1 MKNIFLA
8 LSLVVMFTACESK
21 KEEKRVFLDSNG
33 RMNHVLIVMDNSKWN
48 GEVGDKLKDIIMTPV
63 LGMPQQENQF
73 DVSHVAE
80 SSFGKMFKASRN
92 VLIVDV
98 DSISDFQSMQNV
110 YAKPQQIV
118 KITAPSDEALIEML
132 ELYQEQMITTFK
144 SFDIENVQRTHV
156 KKAYGETS
164 FKTLNDLGLEMTIP
178 RFFKKV
184 DDTGEFLWMRQ
195 HLSGGIAKGDGTS
208 NILVYSVPMP
218 ASKKGLVQTISRMR
232 DTIGKNYIP
241 GRKENMYM
249 ITEKLYTPRVFQT
262 KMGDLPC
269 YATFGKWE
277 VLNDFMAGPF
287 LNYAIEDVSNNRWI
301 VVEGFVYAPSVN
313 KRDYMFELEAVL
325 KSIHIK

>member
-8 LSLVVMFTACESK
+8 LSLVVLFTACESK

-48 GEVGDKLKDIIMTPV
+48 GEVGNKLKDIIMTPV

-144 SFDIENVQRTHV
+144 NFDIENVQRTHV

-232 DTIGKNYIP
+232 DTIGKKYIP

-287 LNYAIEDVSNNRWI
+287 LNYAIEDVANNRWI